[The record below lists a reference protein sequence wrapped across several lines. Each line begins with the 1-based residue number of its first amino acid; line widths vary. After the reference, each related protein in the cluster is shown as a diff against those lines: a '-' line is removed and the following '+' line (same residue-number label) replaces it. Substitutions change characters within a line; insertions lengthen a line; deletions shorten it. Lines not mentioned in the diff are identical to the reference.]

1 MVTQQRPSW
10 PITKYA
16 ELAVALVVIV
26 LGVVVIWQT
35 QDIRVTRATSRVGPK
50 VIPTIIG
57 VGQILIGVWY
67 AVELLVFHR
76 TAEIEAEEDMDPD
89 AATDWRTLG
98 ILALALLAYT
108 LLIERAGFVIASSVL
123 FILAAFGMGSRR
135 IARDAAC
142 AIVLSIGAFLIFD
155 RWLGVRLPEGWLSDL
170 L

>member
-1 MVTQQRPSW
+1 MVSQQRPSA

-16 ELAVALVVIV
+16 ELAVALVVIA

-57 VGQILIGVWY
+57 VGQILIGIWY
-67 AVELLVFHR
+67 AIELLAFNQ
-76 TAEIEAEEDMDPD
+76 TAEIEVEDDMDPD

-142 AIVLSIGAFLIFD
+142 AIVLGIGAFLIFD